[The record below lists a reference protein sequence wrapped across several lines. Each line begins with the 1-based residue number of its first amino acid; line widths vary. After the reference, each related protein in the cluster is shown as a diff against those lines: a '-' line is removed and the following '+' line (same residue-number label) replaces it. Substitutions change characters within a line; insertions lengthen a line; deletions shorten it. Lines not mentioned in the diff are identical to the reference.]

1 LIGMVIRKGPRRFL
15 GPLAFYAAATACVGY
30 FLYHA
35 HHGER
40 GLETKQELKVQLQEL
55 RQDLAQLKVERGEWD
70 ARVALM
76 RRDELDSDL
85 LDERARDVLGRV
97 HRNDVVIISR

>member
-1 LIGMVIRKGPRRFL
+1 MVIRKGPRRFL
-15 GPLAFYAAATACVGY
+15 APLGFYLAATACVSY

-35 HHGER
+35 HHGAR
-40 GLETKQELKVQLQEL
+40 GLETKQELKVRLQEL
-55 RQDLAQLKVERGEWD
+55 RIELDTLKTERAEWD

-76 RRDELDSDL
+76 RREEVDRDL

-97 HRNDVVIISR
+97 HRNDVVIIGR

>member
-1 LIGMVIRKGPRRFL
+1 MVIRHGLRRFL
-15 GPLAFYAAATACVGY
+15 YPLAFYAGASALVGY

-40 GLETKQELKVQLQEL
+40 GFVTKQELTVEVAELTDQLAL
-55 RQDLAQLKVERGEWD
+55 LKTERAEWE

-76 RRDELDSDL
+76 RREEVDRDL
-85 LDERARDVLGRV
+85 LEERVRATLGRV
-97 HRNDVVIISR
+97 HRNDVVIIGR